1 MQQLA
6 DGNEPP
12 TVEECAADVVGVG
25 LAVSRLV
32 RAQLTRKTQGGA
44 TLPQI
49 RALAF
54 INADPACAPSQ
65 LAEYL
70 MLSRP
75 AVTRLL
81 DSLGERGWI
90 TREAHPDDRRRLQL
104 AVTAPGRARL
114 ESYFA
119 AARAIVADRLSRLS
133 PGERALVRR
142 AMQLVLPLVGGATVP
157 GAGGGAE

>member
-1 MQQLA
+1 MQQLPLTKRGRSA
-6 DGNEPP
+6 DR
-12 TVEECAADVVGVG
+12 CASAVVDAG

-32 RAQLTRKTQGGA
+32 RAQLRRTRPHGL

-54 INADPACAPSQ
+54 VNADPACAPSQ

-81 DSLGERGWI
+81 DGLVRRKLV
-90 TREAHPDDRRRLQL
+90 TRHPDPDDRRRLRL
-104 AVTAPGRARL
+104 SLTSAGRVRL
-114 ESYFA
+114 ESYFR
-119 AARAIVADRLSRLS
+119 AARAIVATRLGALS
-133 PGERALVRR
+133 PSDRRAVERAMR
-142 AMQLVLPLVGGATVP
+142 LVLPLMAAAPAEGA
-157 GAGGGAE
+157 